1 MAGGLSTHL
10 GLERVGEE
18 TGEPTMA
25 APVDLG
31 LNIDLSSTIRVRAL
45 CRQWKG
51 HLKIKSCHNNNLYML
66 ALDLYVEYRVAI
78 PSLAFVRCILIY
90 IHQAINVEPD
100 TTQNS
105 TILKHV

>member
-1 MAGGLSTHL
+1 
-10 GLERVGEE
+10 
-18 TGEPTMA
+18 
-25 APVDLG
+25 
-31 LNIDLSSTIRVRAL
+31 
-45 CRQWKG
+45 
-51 HLKIKSCHNNNLYML
+51 ML